1 MKTFFSSV
9 AILLAINVFGQDTY
23 LSIKGKLVDSHS
35 KEPIPYASIYI
46 KGKSIGTTTNED
58 GRFLF
63 HVPSQFAKDTLIVS
77 VIGYNDF
84 TSTVRLLTEKESMIE
99 LKQDNTLLNDVT
111 IRASKIELTGK
122 DIVKKAVANIP
133 KNYPMKPFII
143 EGFFRDLQIENGK
156 AVELLEAALRFRYKD
171 YNPGYEDVEIIEVR
185 RSYNKRHP
193 INGTYDRQNSIIDLM
208 EDNYV
213 KHRFGPMST
222 KGWRFE
228 VDSVLSYN
236 NLTLYKITGEKG
248 PSESVVMFINSDDFS
263 ILRLDLKMQ
272 MVNGEF
278 YRRYLNLPDPYGLQE
293 TSFRVIFEFQK
304 LADRM
309 YLKYQREEDTYNLFN
324 KTTNEII
331 LKQAFV
337 KELFVN
343 NVTEGSLDSSIGKQM
358 SINKSVEAQANP
370 FNADFWKYYNAPVET
385 AKESEIVKELQKTEF
400 KNDK

>member
-1 MKTFFSSV
+1 
-9 AILLAINVFGQDTY
+9 
-23 LSIKGKLVDSHS
+23 
-35 KEPIPYASIYI
+35 
-46 KGKSIGTTTNED
+46 
-58 GRFLF
+58 
-63 HVPSQFAKDTLIVS
+63 
-77 VIGYNDF
+77 
-84 TSTVRLLTEKESMIE
+84 
-99 LKQDNTLLNDVT
+99 
-111 IRASKIELTGK
+111 
-122 DIVKKAVANIP
+122 
-133 KNYPMKPFII
+133 
-143 EGFFRDLQIENGK
+143 
-156 AVELLEAALRFRYKD
+156 
-171 YNPGYEDVEIIEVR
+171 
-185 RSYNKRHP
+185 
-193 INGTYDRQNSIIDLM
+193 M

-213 KHRFGPMST
+213 KHRFGHMST